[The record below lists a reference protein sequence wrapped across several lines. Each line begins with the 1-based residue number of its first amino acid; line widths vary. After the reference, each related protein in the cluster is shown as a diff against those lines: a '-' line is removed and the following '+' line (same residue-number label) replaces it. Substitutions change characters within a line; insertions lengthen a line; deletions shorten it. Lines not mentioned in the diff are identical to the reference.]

1 MECSAFFAAMNPN
14 TVTGSCR
21 PWQRR
26 PRLFQDLA
34 LFGEDPVLATEPAEL
49 LSLVAVQTVAAAL
62 TQRLWRNAELGGEL
76 RDRLAAALEQLDR
89 LAAELF
95 GYGARMNTDPSRQA
109 RRPSDRVST
118 KAGNSTL
125 QRCDEEIRATPSAP

>member
-62 TQRLWRNAELGGEL
+62 IDIDPVAPVTQRLWRNAELGGEL

-89 LAAELF
+89 LAAELL
-95 GYGARMNTDPSRQA
+95 RI
-109 RRPSDRVST
+109 RRRH
-118 KAGNSTL
+118 
-125 QRCDEEIRATPSAP
+125 EH